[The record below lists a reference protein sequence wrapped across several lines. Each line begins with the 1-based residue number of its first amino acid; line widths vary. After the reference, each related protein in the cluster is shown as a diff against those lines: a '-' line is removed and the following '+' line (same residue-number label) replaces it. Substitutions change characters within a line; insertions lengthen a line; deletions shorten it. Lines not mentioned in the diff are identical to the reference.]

1 MNTSSQKTGKLRNQT
16 SITTMT
22 TNTTGSLFQEEEMPF
37 NLTWETIQ
45 GPTTAELLEAER
57 QRRTQEQ
64 AERNQQPLF

>member
-1 MNTSSQKTGKLRNQT
+1 
-16 SITTMT
+16 MT

-45 GPTTAELLEAER
+45 GPTTAALLEAER